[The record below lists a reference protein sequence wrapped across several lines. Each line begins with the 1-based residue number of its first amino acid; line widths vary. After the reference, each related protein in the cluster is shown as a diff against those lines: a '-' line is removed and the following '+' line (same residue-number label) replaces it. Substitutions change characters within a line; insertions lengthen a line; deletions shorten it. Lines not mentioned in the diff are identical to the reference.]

1 MAFSASGL
9 PTGLPST
16 TPYSQ
21 PATTTSSAAIDTLE
35 YYNNMELDLVS
46 VDEFGQTVNPAYT
59 VLVGIQ
65 TSGGKFDDAK
75 LQEITTDNYPQYK
88 FLEIDVVNRI
98 FTLNA
103 NALVGD
109 TSLTLVSTVGLQ
121 RGDILRN
128 TATNEI
134 VRVASVTNATTIV
147 VLRSTGTNN
156 AIAAQAMTSAQ
167 TMVLMGSSS
176 PIGEAGR
183 SAFYAPAVEKF
194 NYIQKIVTTVRL
206 NEGDMLTAKYGSN
219 KKLALQRY
227 MDDMWKDQMRS
238 VEFVTLFGQ
247 KATST
252 DATTGTAEYRA
263 EGIINTCLR
272 GYTGDIS
279 GSLTVK
285 NIIKEFGRTV
295 THGGSTKLVLCGSD
309 VLAEIY
315 ALFNDG
321 RIATETIKSIDLNV
335 ETLTIN
341 GTKFILKEHPMMN
354 TASGWAKY
362 CVIVDTTSFKPVYPT
377 GSTMKG
383 KNLIGKTR
391 FEYLF
396 DQSNYANEIGDYVT
410 YITFKNSNAL
420 ANGVFKIAA

>member
-1 MAFSASGL
+1 MAFGANGF

-16 TPYSQ
+16 TPYVQ
-21 PATTTSSAAIDTLE
+21 PATTTATAAIDTLE

-88 FLEIDVVNRI
+88 FLEIDAVNRI
-98 FTLNA
+98 FTMNA
-103 NALVGD
+103 SALVGD
-109 TSLTLVSTVGLQ
+109 TNLTLVSTVGLQ

-134 VRVASVTNATTIV
+134 VRVASVTNGTTIV

-156 AIAAQAMTSAQ
+156 AIAAQAMASAQ
-167 TMVLMGSSS
+167 TLVLMGSSS

-194 NYIQKIVTTVRL
+194 NYIQKIVTTVRV

-238 VEFVTLFGQ
+238 VEYVTLFGQ

-252 DATTGTAEYRA
+252 DAVTGTPEYRA
-263 EGIINTCLR
+263 EGIINTALR
-272 GYTGDIS
+272 GFTGDLS
-279 GSLTVK
+279 GSLTIK
-285 NIIKEFGRTV
+285 NLIKEFGRTV
-295 THGGSTKLVLCGSD
+295 SHGGGTKLVLCGSD
-309 VLAEIY
+309 VLPEIY
-315 ALFNDG
+315 ALFSTQISVEN
-321 RIATETIKSIDLNV
+321 IKSIDLNV
-335 ETLTIN
+335 DTLTIN
-341 GTKFILKEHPMMN
+341 GTKFILKEHPMLN
-354 TASGWAKY
+354 TASGWSKY

-377 GSTMKG
+377 GSNMKG
-383 KNLIGKTR
+383 KNLVGKTR

>member
-1 MAFSASGL
+1 MATTASGF
-9 PTGLPST
+9 PTGLPAT
-16 TPYSQ
+16 TSYSQ
-21 PATTTSSAAIDTLE
+21 AATSAVPAAIDSLE

-46 VDEFGQTVNPAYT
+46 IDEFGQTVNPAYT
-59 VLVGIQ
+59 VLVGVQ
-65 TSGGKFDDAK
+65 TSGWKFDDAK
-75 LQEITTDNYPQYK
+75 LQEITTDNYPQFK
-88 FLEIDVVNRI
+88 FLEIDAVNRI

-103 NALVGD
+103 DALVGD
-109 TSLTLVSTVGLQ
+109 TSLTLVSTTGLQ

-128 TATNEI
+128 TTLNEI
-134 VRVASVTNATTIV
+134 VRVASVTNGTTIV

-156 AIAAQAMTSAQ
+156 AIAAQAMTSGQ
-167 TMVLMGSSS
+167 KFVLMGNSA

-194 NYIQKIVTTVRL
+194 NYIQKIITTVRL
-206 NEGDMLTAKYGSN
+206 NEGDTLTAKYGSN
-219 KKLALQRY
+219 KKIALQRY
-227 MDDMWKDQMRS
+227 MDDMWKDQMRN
-238 VEFVTLFGQ
+238 VEYVTLFGQ

-252 DATTGTAEYRA
+252 DATTNTAEYRA
-263 EGIINTCLR
+263 EGIISTALR

-279 GSLTVK
+279 GSLSVK

-295 THGGSTKLVLCGSD
+295 THGGWTKLVLCGNE
-309 VLAEIY
+309 VLAELY

-354 TASGWAKY
+354 TTSGWGKY

-377 GSTMKG
+377 GSNMKG
-383 KNLIGKTR
+383 KSLVGKTR

-396 DQSNYANEIGDYVT
+396 DQSNYSNEVGDYVT

-420 ANGVFKIAA
+420 ANGVFRIAA

>member
-1 MAFSASGL
+1 MAFGANGF

-16 TPYSQ
+16 TPYTQ
-21 PATTTSSAAIDTLE
+21 PATTTASAAIDTLE

-88 FLEIDVVNRI
+88 FLELDAVNRI

-103 NALVGD
+103 AALVGD
-109 TSLTLVSTVGLQ
+109 TNLTLVSTVGLQ

-156 AIAAQAMTSAQ
+156 AIAAQAMSSAQ
-167 TMVLMGSSS
+167 TLVLMGSSS

-227 MDDMWKDQMRS
+227 MDDMWKDQMRN
-238 VEFVTLFGQ
+238 VEYVTLFGQ

-252 DATTGTAEYRA
+252 DATTNTPEYRA
-263 EGIINTCLR
+263 EGIINTALR
-272 GYTGDIS
+272 GFTGDLS
-279 GSLTVK
+279 GSLTIK
-285 NIIKEFGRTV
+285 NLIKEFGRTV
-295 THGGSTKLVLCGSD
+295 THGGGTKLVLCGNE

-315 ALFNDG
+315 ALFSTQINV
-321 RIATETIKSIDLNV
+321 ETIKSIDLNV
-335 ETLTIN
+335 DTLTIN

-354 TASGWAKY
+354 TASGWGKY
-362 CVIVDTTSFKPVYPT
+362 AVIVDTISFKPVYPT
-377 GSTMKG
+377 GTSMKG
-383 KNLIGKTR
+383 KNLVGKTR

-410 YITFKNSNAL
+410 YITFKNANAL
-420 ANGVFKIAA
+420 ANGVFKIAS